1 LLAYVCRFIDGPND
15 QINVVKEKEGV
26 MPEAFFWSKLR
37 LYAVLLVLLTA
48 AGPCGAENVFAI
60 YGGTSFT
67 RDSELRISQSGG
79 ADLSLHNVRWDADP
93 FKAAPYYGLRYT
105 HFLEKYPAWGIA
117 VDYNHYKMYAKTG
130 RIVTADGTWQG
141 ERIYASAPMDRYVQH
156 FELSHGVNMLSLNGI
171 YRWQDLDLLQGR
183 LQPYVGVGLVHYWPH
198 SENTVNGLSHETGY
212 QPSGFGYELLGGL
225 QYQIGERWG
234 LFAEIKFNSGT
245 AKVDIAG
252 GDAETA
258 LRTFHALGGLQ
269 YRF

>member
-1 LLAYVCRFIDGPND
+1 
-15 QINVVKEKEGV
+15 
-26 MPEAFFWSKLR
+26 MSEAIFWSGSR
-37 LYAVLLVLLTA
+37 LCAVLLAALAT
-48 AGPCGAENVFAI
+48 AGPCGAENVFAM

-67 RDSELRISQSGG
+67 RDSDLRIKQSGG
-79 ADLSLHNVRWDADP
+79 TSLHLRDVHWDADP

-105 HFLEKYPAWGIA
+105 RFLEQHPAWGIA
-117 VDYNHYKMYAKTG
+117 LDYTHYKMYAKTG
-130 RIVTADGTWQG
+130 RIIAADGTWQG
-141 ERIYASAPMDRYVQH
+141 ERIYGSAPMDRYVQH

-171 YRWQDLDLLQGR
+171 YRWQGLGLLQGR
-183 LQPYVGVGLVHYWPH
+183 LQPYVGAGLVHYWPH
-198 SENTVNGLSHETGY
+198 SENTVNNLSHETGY
-212 QPSGFGYELLGGL
+212 QASGFGYQLLGGV

-252 GDAETA
+252 GDAQTS